1 MYNFTSLIEN
11 VEPVGAFIA
20 GLSPYEALI
29 FISVKTQFLD
39 KI

>member
-29 FISVKTQFLD
+29 FISVKTHFLD